1 MGQDNERLNRAE
13 LLQLH
18 QQYTSEIR
26 TSLDFVNRNVSFYVG
41 LMSAILGIL
50 LAALLNVDSGNRG
63 RCACSSVRDW
73 WYGWLNSVTP
83 QLEPSIIA
91 SWMRPLR

>member
-1 MGQDNERLNRAE
+1 VGQDNERLNRAE

-26 TSLDFVNRNVSFYVG
+26 TSLDFVNKNLSFYVG

-50 LAALLNVDSGNRG
+50 LAALLSVDSEDP
-63 RCACSSVRDW
+63 RCGCSSIRDW
-73 WYGWLNSVTP
+73 WYGWLSSVTP

-91 SWMRPLR
+91 S